1 MKVYL
6 LLLLLLPLCSA
17 DFTIQCYGEDF
28 LMVNNMLLDCSGPVQ
43 QACYTRDSLAC
54 VDALSMSLLF
64 NVADNGEKGCTP
76 KDNCSKP
83 GWTCCHTNR
92 CNA

>member
-1 MKVYL
+1 MKFYL

-17 DFTIQCYGEDF
+17 RFDIECYGRDF
-28 LMVNNMLLDCSGPVQ
+28 LMLDDVLHCSSKIQ
-43 QACYTRDSLAC
+43 QACYTRD
-54 VDALSMSLLF
+54 
-64 NVADNGEKGCTP
+64 NGEKGCTTL
-76 KDNCSKP
+76 KHCSKP

>member
-17 DFTIQCYGEDF
+17 EQHYIKCYGQDF
-28 LMVNNMLLDCSGPVQ
+28 LMVNNMLLDCTSRVK
-43 QACYTRDSLAC
+43 QACFTR
-54 VDALSMSLLF
+54 
-64 NVADNGEKGCTP
+64 NNGEKGCTRLD
-76 KDNCSKP
+76 KCSDP
-83 GWTCCHTNR
+83 GWTCCYTDL

>member
-6 LLLLLLPLCSA
+6 LLLLLLPLCTA
-17 DFTIQCYGEDF
+17 KEFYIECYGEDF
-28 LMVNNMLLDCSGPVQ
+28 LMVNNLLLQCASKVQ
-43 QACYTRDSLAC
+43 QACYTR
-54 VDALSMSLLF
+54 
-64 NVADNGEKGCTP
+64 NNGEKGCIQL
-76 KDNCSKP
+76 DYCSKP